1 MIIENLKDF
10 WSDNLSQ
17 KQREI
22 IIRHA
27 IEEIEK
33 LRRQHDERL
42 QWLDELR
49 NLARKLRDL

>member
-33 LRRQHDERL
+33 LMRQHDERL

>member
-42 QWLDELR
+42 QWLDKLCD
-49 NLARKLRDL
+49 LARQLRDL